1 MQKNISSSSGMQ
13 FAILNTRCCFLSQIL
28 ILRSWRNQVEK
39 ETFYNDYSPKLNDLY
54 PDSRGHL
61 VS

>member
-1 MQKNISSSSGMQ
+1 MQ